1 MPAHTLY
8 LVRHAVAEA
17 RGEAWPDDDQ
27 RPLSKEGARRMRR
40 AVEGLGSLGVAIEL
54 ILSSPLVRAVETAEI
69 LARGLGSQ
77 PRVIQVPALAPGGTP
92 EGTARALRPFGDREG
107 VALVGHEPDMGELA
121 AWLIRAAAP
130 IPFRK
135 GAICRID
142 ATTWP
147 PDPPGTLVWF
157 APPRLL
163 RRL

>member
-40 AVEGLGSLGVAIEL
+40 AVE
-54 ILSSPLVRAVETAEI
+54 
-69 LARGLGSQ
+69 GLGSQ

>member
-1 MPAHTLY
+1 MAAHTLY

-40 AVEGLGSLGVAIEL
+40 AVEGLGSLGVTVEL

-77 PRVIQVPALAPGGTP
+77 PRVLQVPALAPGGTP
-92 EGTARALRPFGDREG
+92 EATARALRSFGDREG

-121 AWLIRAAAP
+121 AWLIGAAAA

-142 ATTWP
+142 VTSWP
-147 PDPPGTLVWF
+147 PNPPGTLVWF
-157 APPRLL
+157 APARLL
-163 RRL
+163 RHL